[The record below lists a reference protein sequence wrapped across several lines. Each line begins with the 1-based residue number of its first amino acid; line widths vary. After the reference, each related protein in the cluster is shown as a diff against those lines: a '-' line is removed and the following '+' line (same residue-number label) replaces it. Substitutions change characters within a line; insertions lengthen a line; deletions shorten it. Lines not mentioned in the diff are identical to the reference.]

1 MNTYNLQD
9 YELLFN
15 NFFKVQL
22 YGDMFQTHSFVP
34 LTQHVLPSA
43 NYTPAMGPTLA
54 KHVCGL
60 KQGTAS
66 NVLDVRKVKTS
77 EGNDLAWVGIRHLP

>member
-1 MNTYNLQD
+1 MSYCLTI
-9 YELLFN
+9 
-15 NFFKVQL
+15 FFKVQL
-22 YGDMFQTHSFVP
+22 YGDMFQIHSFVH
-34 LTQHVLPSA
+34 LTQHVLLSA
-43 NYTPAMGPTLA
+43 NYTPPMGQTLV

-66 NVLDVRKVKTS
+66 NVLYIRKVKTT

>member
-1 MNTYNLQD
+1 MSYCLTIFLKYNFMVTL
-9 YELLFN
+9 
-15 NFFKVQL
+15 
-22 YGDMFQTHSFVP
+22 FQTHSFVP

-66 NVLDVRKVKTS
+66 NVLDVSKVKTS